1 MQLAA
6 QIIINICLMKQNLHN
21 NQEKANKLR
30 QTLTHTDR
38 HESQIRG
45 KTYTLTLLY
54 GV

>member
-6 QIIINICLMKQNLHN
+6 QIIINISSMKQNLHN

-30 QTLTHTDR
+30 QTFTHTDIN
-38 HESQIRG
+38 HKQG
-45 KTYTLTLLY
+45 KDLHTSLY